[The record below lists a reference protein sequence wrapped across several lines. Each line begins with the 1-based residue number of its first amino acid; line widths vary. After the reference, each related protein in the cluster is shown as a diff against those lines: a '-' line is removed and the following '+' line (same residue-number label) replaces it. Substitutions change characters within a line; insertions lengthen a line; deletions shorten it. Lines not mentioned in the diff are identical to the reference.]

1 MKKSCPSFLEDLIW
15 LPTPWALL
23 APVRLASLP
32 NRKHFQLE
40 RSMPNM
46 RTKAFSIKGID
57 AQHVRVESEAIT
69 TVLPTGK
76 HLGSHSAIP
85 LKDICWQ

>member
-1 MKKSCPSFLEDLIW
+1 
-15 LPTPWALL
+15 
-23 APVRLASLP
+23 
-32 NRKHFQLE
+32 
-40 RSMPNM
+40 MPNM

-85 LKDICWQ
+85 LKRHLLAMTTTMVMAMASY